1 MTAQAFQAAGLFIGE
16 RLMPAHWSNPEGHFE
31 DLDFYDLSRAIIAD
45 NGYPDSGFVSDVR
58 VSVSSSRRK
67 EAEALLA
74 KRRALGIPWGWK
86 DPRAVLLLDL
96 WAELLP
102 EAHFLFAFRAPWDVM
117 DSLYRRGDAACQDD
131 PMLALRTWVHY
142 NRVIRDFVRAKP
154 TRSFVFEVGQIGGAP
169 GRTIQTIAARM
180 GISLRGSVESFRP
193 EHMSRVTDEA
203 NVALAHALSPE
214 ANRLF
219 DELCALC
226 GSDAASRARPSD
238 RGLAI
243 ALERCLAQWA
253 RSSAPPAARAQGA

>member
-1 MTAQAFQAAGLFIGE
+1 MTAQTLQAAGLFIGDQ
-16 RLMPAHWSNPEGHFE
+16 LVPALPSNPEGHFE
-31 DLDFYDLSRAIIAD
+31 DVDFHNLTRAIIAD

-58 VSVSSSRRK
+58 ISVSSSRRK
-67 EAEALLA
+67 EAEALLG

-102 EAHFLFAFRAPWDVM
+102 EARFLFTFRAPWDVM

-131 PMLALRTWVHY
+131 PMLALRAWVHY
-142 NRVIRDFVRAKP
+142 NRMIRDFVRAEP
-154 TRSFVFEVGQIGGAP
+154 TRSVVFEVGQVGGAP
-169 GRTIQTIAARM
+169 GRCMQEV
-180 GISLRGSVESFRP
+180 SVKLGVTLGASVGSFRP

-203 NVALAHALSPE
+203 NVALTHVLSPE
-214 ANRLF
+214 ATRLF
-219 DELCALC
+219 SELCALC
-226 GSDAASRARPSD
+226 GSEAASRTTPSD

-253 RSSAPPAARAQGA
+253 RSSAPPVAGAQGA